1 MQGLESIRHKASM
14 VIIVLVWLNAVLASG
29 RAFFTTEASALVLIG
44 GSLLLAG
51 SVTALWFIDRTGPM
65 TRVATGAVQAVLV
78 GLLVYGFSGSPLQID
93 LHMYFFAMLA
103 VLAIWVDWR
112 PIAAFTVVTA
122 VHHLALYVALPA
134 AVFPGESDFG
144 RVVLHAA
151 ILLLEAAVLVGV
163 CGIVQQAM
171 MRSER
176 SLAESLEARSRADD
190 LALVADKERSE
201 KEQEQHRRAISE
213 AESAAK
219 TREAVNALGDGLKKI
234 AAGDLSVRID
244 KPFSS
249 DLDVVR
255 TDFNEAIGRLA
266 DTIRL
271 IGEASGQINSGSNE
285 IKMAADDL
293 SRRAEQQ
300 AAAVE
305 ETAAA
310 VEHITATVKSSA
322 ARAETAGEQ
331 VERTR
336 QNAEHSMGVV
346 KNAVAAMDRIDKS
359 SGEISTIIG
368 VIDDIAFQT
377 NLLALNAGVEAAR
390 AGDAGKGFAVVAQEV
405 RELAQRS
412 ANAAKEIKQ
421 LIETSSNEV
430 KSGVSLVNETGQ
442 ALAGIVTEVQEI
454 STNVA
459 AIIESAREQSLGLE
473 EINTTVTSVDQG
485 TQQNAAMAEEL
496 TAASHSL
503 GKEVESIDAMLRAF
517 VIDGAGAGARHGNTT
532 VHAPASR
539 PKLATEAAKAAPK
552 AASPA
557 PSRARPMPATQG
569 NAALAMTSEDW
580 EEF

>member
-1 MQGLESIRHKASM
+1 MPKGLDRFYKSVSTHSATKHFFSSESHMQGAKKAQLNHWEAVANARFDDNYAERVTKIGSVHADIGLSPRWYIGGYSM
-14 VIIVLVWLNAVLASG
+14 LADQLIHGVVEEFWSKG
-29 RAFFTTEASALVLIG
+29 GLFSKAKEDPAEVAGMLSALV
-44 GSLLLAG
+44 
-51 SVTALWFIDRTGPM
+51 
-65 TRVATGAVQAVLV
+65 
-78 GLLVYGFSGSPLQID
+78 
-93 LHMYFFAMLA
+93 
-103 VLAIWVDWR
+103 
-112 PIAAFTVVTA
+112 
-122 VHHLALYVALPA
+122 
-134 AVFPGESDFG
+134 
-144 RVVLHAA
+144 
-151 ILLLEAAVLVGV
+151 
-163 CGIVQQAM
+163 
-171 MRSER
+171 
-176 SLAESLEARSRADD
+176 
-190 LALVADKERSE
+190 
-201 KEQEQHRRAISE
+201 RAIFLDMDLSISTYIDKAEE
-213 AESAAK
+213 AKKKVQE
-219 TREAVNALGDGLKKI
+219 EAMAEQRRII
-234 AAGDLSVRID
+234 AGFGKAIERIAHQDLSVRIGD
-244 KPFSS
+244 EIPEAYDELK
-249 DLDVVR
+249 R
-255 TDFNEAIGRLA
+255 NFNDAIARLA

-310 VEHITATVKSSA
+310 VEQITTTVKSSA
-322 ARAETAGEQ
+322 GRAETAGEL

-346 KNAVAAMDRIDKS
+346 KNAVAAMGRIDKS

-517 VIDGAGAGARHGNTT
+517 VIDGAGTGARHGNTT
-532 VHAPASR
+532 AHAAPSR
-539 PKLATEAAKAAPK
+539 PKLATEAPKTAPK
-552 AASPA
+552 AASPV

-569 NAALAMTSEDW
+569 NAALAVSSEDW

>member
-1 MQGLESIRHKASM
+1 MTPPSDRHLDSSADLE
-14 VIIVLVWLNAVLASG
+14 G
-29 RAFFTTEASALVLIG
+29 RISF
-44 GSLLLAG
+44 
-51 SVTALWFIDRTGPM
+51 
-65 TRVATGAVQAVLV
+65 
-78 GLLVYGFSGSPLQID
+78 LQID
-93 LHMYFFAMLA
+93 ADTRNKLKKLKSVVQRELPKGLDRFYEKVRANPETKRFFSSENHMQSAKNAQIGHWESIVNGRFDEQYADRVNRIGSVHADIGLAPRWYIGGYGVLTDQLIHGVVEEFWPKGGMFSKAKHGPDEVAAMLSA
-103 VLAIWVDWR
+103 LIRAIYLDMDLS
-112 PIAAFTVVTA
+112 ISIYIDKA
-122 VHHLALYVALPA
+122 
-134 AVFPGESDFG
+134 E
-144 RVVLHAA
+144 
-151 ILLLEAAVLVGV
+151 EAKKKA
-163 CGIVQQAM
+163 QEEA
-171 MRSER
+171 
-176 SLAESLEARSRADD
+176 LAEQRRIIEGFGKAIAR
-190 LALVADKERSE
+190 
-201 KEQEQHRRAISE
+201 
-213 AESAAK
+213 
-219 TREAVNALGDGLKKI
+219 I
-234 AAGDLSVRID
+234 AHQDLSVRIGD
-244 KPFSS
+244 EIPEAYDELK
-249 DLDVVR
+249 R
-255 TDFNEAIGRLA
+255 DFNDAISRLA
-266 DTIRL
+266 DTIRQ

-310 VEHITATVKSSA
+310 VEEITTTVKSSA
-322 ARAETAGEQ
+322 SRAETAGEQ

-336 QNAEHSMGVV
+336 QNAERSMGVV
-346 KNAVAAMDRIDKS
+346 QSAVDAMGRIDKS

-517 VIDGAGAGARHGNTT
+517 VIDGTNASAAT
-532 VHAPASR
+532 ASR
-539 PKLATEAAKAAPK
+539 PKLVAEAPK
-552 AASPA
+552 AASKAAAPA
-557 PSRARPMPATQG
+557 RARPVPATQG
-569 NAALAMTSEDW
+569 NAALAVSSEDW

>member
-1 MQGLESIRHKASM
+1 MTPPSDRHLDSSADLE
-14 VIIVLVWLNAVLASG
+14 G
-29 RAFFTTEASALVLIG
+29 RISF
-44 GSLLLAG
+44 
-51 SVTALWFIDRTGPM
+51 
-65 TRVATGAVQAVLV
+65 
-78 GLLVYGFSGSPLQID
+78 LQID
-93 LHMYFFAMLA
+93 ADTRNKLKKLKSVVQRELPKGLDRFYEKVRANPETKRFFSSENHMQSAKNAQIGHWESIVNGRFDEQYADRVNRIGSVHADIGLAPRWYIGGYGVLTDQLIHGVVEEFWPKGGMFSKAKHGPDEVAAMLSA
-103 VLAIWVDWR
+103 LIRAIYLDMDLS
-112 PIAAFTVVTA
+112 ISIYIDKA
-122 VHHLALYVALPA
+122 
-134 AVFPGESDFG
+134 E
-144 RVVLHAA
+144 
-151 ILLLEAAVLVGV
+151 EAKKKA
-163 CGIVQQAM
+163 QEEA
-171 MRSER
+171 
-176 SLAESLEARSRADD
+176 LAEQRRIIEGFGKAIAR
-190 LALVADKERSE
+190 
-201 KEQEQHRRAISE
+201 
-213 AESAAK
+213 
-219 TREAVNALGDGLKKI
+219 I
-234 AAGDLSVRID
+234 AHQDLSVRIGD
-244 KPFSS
+244 EIPEAYDELK
-249 DLDVVR
+249 R
-255 TDFNEAIGRLA
+255 DFNDAISRLA
-266 DTIRL
+266 DTIRQ
-271 IGEASGQINSGSNE
+271 IGEASDQINSGSNE

-310 VEHITATVKSSA
+310 VEEITTTVKSSA
-322 ARAETAGEQ
+322 SRAETAGEQ

-336 QNAEHSMGVV
+336 QNAERSMGVV
-346 KNAVAAMDRIDKS
+346 QSAVDAMGRIDKS

-517 VIDGAGAGARHGNTT
+517 VIDGANASAAT
-532 VHAPASR
+532 ASR
-539 PKLATEAAKAAPK
+539 PKLAAEAPK
-552 AASPA
+552 AASKAAAPA
-557 PSRARPMPATQG
+557 RARPVPATQG
-569 NAALAMTSEDW
+569 NAALAVSSEDW

>member
-1 MQGLESIRHKASM
+1 MQKSEFQDTSSNIDLDGRLSFIEIDQKDCGRLKNMKSIIERELPKGLDRFYEKVRANPETKRFFSSENHMQSAKNAQAGHWDSISNGRFDKQYADRVNRIGSVHADIGLAPRWYIGGYGVLTDQLIHGVVEEFWPKGGMFSKAKHGPDEVAAMLSALIRAIYLDMDLSISVYMDKAEEAKKKAQAEAIDAERRMVIDNFGKAIAAVADQDLSIRIDGE
-14 VIIVLVWLNAVLASG
+14 VP
-29 RAFFTTEASALVLIG
+29 EAYDELK
-44 GSLLLAG
+44 
-51 SVTALWFIDRTGPM
+51 R
-65 TRVATGAVQAVLV
+65 
-78 GLLVYGFSGSPLQID
+78 
-93 LHMYFFAMLA
+93 
-103 VLAIWVDWR
+103 
-112 PIAAFTVVTA
+112 
-122 VHHLALYVALPA
+122 
-134 AVFPGESDFG
+134 DFN
-144 RVVLHAA
+144 
-151 ILLLEAAVLVGV
+151 
-163 CGIVQQAM
+163 
-171 MRSER
+171 
-176 SLAESLEARSRADD
+176 D
-190 LALVADKERSE
+190 
-201 KEQEQHRRAISE
+201 AIS
-213 AESAAK
+213 
-219 TREAVNALGDGLKKI
+219 
-234 AAGDLSVRID
+234 
-244 KPFSS
+244 
-249 DLDVVR
+249 
-255 TDFNEAIGRLA
+255 RLA
-266 DTIRL
+266 DTIRQ
-271 IGEASGQINSGSNE
+271 IGEASDQINSGSNE

-310 VEHITATVKSSA
+310 VEEITTTVKSSA
-322 ARAETAGEQ
+322 SRAETAGEQ

-336 QNAEHSMGVV
+336 QNAERSMGVV
-346 KNAVAAMDRIDKS
+346 QSAVDAMGRIDKS

-430 KSGVSLVNETGQ
+430 KSGVSLVNETGK
-442 ALAGIVTEVQEI
+442 ALSDIVTEVQEI
-454 STNVA
+454 STNVV

-517 VIDGAGAGARHGNTT
+517 VIDGAGTGARQGNAT
-532 VHAPASR
+532 VHAEPSR
-539 PKLATEAAKAAPK
+539 PKLAAEAPK
-552 AASPA
+552 AASKAAAPA
-557 PSRARPMPATQG
+557 RARPVPATQG
-569 NAALAMTSEDW
+569 NAALAMKSEDW